1 MSHKVDISEVTDF
14 SNDLKSMVADL
25 KSSLTLVSKHIDK
38 LNAMQ
43 SFSGKTA
50 IAAKNYFNEL
60 HKTLLKSFELLFN
73 DLDENLKKHI
83 KSFQSRVDSSQNALI
98 ESNYLRDLID
108 NIDDDFDRLMDE
120 SESVKDTIRSVSD
133 ITSVSIPYTYSLESN
148 HKTTIK
154 DINKLDRELGLYT
167 SIGRQDISQIDNIL
181 NHLQKAISNAGAV
194 SGDARFKEI
203 KGSAFSKVLLT
214 LNSFVDVAQ
223 KGEELVTGITSSYT
237 IYKAAKNK
245 GLSVSK
251 YTKNGKVMYRINAT
265 EDALKALG
273 ITPDSYAHH
282 AIKKSKKNRFA
293 PLNYYDRKTGTQIWS
308 NTGKDV
314 IDKYPAMRSWND
326 KASVAEKAKTVAR
339 ETGRGTLQ
347 GLKDTV
353 DIRGITKSGVLKGAS
368 KALGPLSVGLSYYSN
383 LHDAKA
389 DGLIGKDAHSRA
401 VTDTAVDVTISTA
414 VQVAFTVA
422 GTAFIPIPGVGT
434 AVGVVAGMAAN
445 WVLNKGIFKDGKSIM
460 DKAKGVFRKIKGW
473 FN

>member
-1 MSHKVDISEVTDF
+1 M
-14 SNDLKSMVADL
+14 
-25 KSSLTLVSKHIDK
+25 
-38 LNAMQ
+38 
-43 SFSGKTA
+43 G
-50 IAAKNYFNEL
+50 
-60 HKTLLKSFELLFN
+60 
-73 DLDENLKKHI
+73 
-83 KSFQSRVDSSQNALI
+83 
-98 ESNYLRDLID
+98 
-108 NIDDDFDRLMDE
+108 
-120 SESVKDTIRSVSD
+120 
-133 ITSVSIPYTYSLESN
+133 
-148 HKTTIK
+148 
-154 DINKLDRELGLYT
+154 RELGSFT
-167 SIGRQDISQIDNIL
+167 NVGKQDISQIDNLL
-181 NHLQKAISNAGAV
+181 NHIKKAISKAGAV
-194 SGDARFKEI
+194 SGDARLTDLNSSTI
-203 KGSAFSKVLLT
+203 SNVLLT

>member
-1 MSHKVDISEVTDF
+1 
-14 SNDLKSMVADL
+14 
-25 KSSLTLVSKHIDK
+25 
-38 LNAMQ
+38 
-43 SFSGKTA
+43 
-50 IAAKNYFNEL
+50 
-60 HKTLLKSFELLFN
+60 
-73 DLDENLKKHI
+73 
-83 KSFQSRVDSSQNALI
+83 
-98 ESNYLRDLID
+98 
-108 NIDDDFDRLMDE
+108 
-120 SESVKDTIRSVSD
+120 
-133 ITSVSIPYTYSLESN
+133 
-148 HKTTIK
+148 
-154 DINKLDRELGLYT
+154 
-167 SIGRQDISQIDNIL
+167 
-181 NHLQKAISNAGAV
+181 
-194 SGDARFKEI
+194 
-203 KGSAFSKVLLT
+203 
-214 LNSFVDVAQ
+214 
-223 KGEELVTGITSSYT
+223 
-237 IYKAAKNK
+237 
-245 GLSVSK
+245 
-251 YTKNGKVMYRINAT
+251 
-265 EDALKALG
+265 
-273 ITPDSYAHH
+273 
-282 AIKKSKKNRFA
+282 
-293 PLNYYDRKTGTQIWS
+293 
-308 NTGKDV
+308 
-314 IDKYPAMRSWND
+314 MRSWND